1 MKRLVSIISLLAVVL
16 TISALEP
23 KKVKFS
29 CDLTTINKTE
39 NCHPRGPWTLTDV
52 DGGWC
57 IVRQDKYP
65 DIPLGN
71 KGLLIYKDCHTGKFW
86 CYDIQCPMCE
96 ANGVEHE
103 IWDSL
108 YHYEEEVV
116 VNRVSGGGVYYTNP
130 IGMHITAHTEA
141 HAVCIKESYNVT
153 VVGDYVNVYGDGS
166 YHYGDSV
173 TCRSCYNSSCNT
185 SGIYAYQVSGKV

>member
-1 MKRLVSIISLLAVVL
+1 MKRLVVSIISLLAVLL
-16 TISALEP
+16 TVSALEP

-71 KGLLIYKDCHTGKFW
+71 KGLLIYKDCHTGRIW
-86 CYDIQCPMCE
+86 CYDIQCPMCD
-96 ANGVEHE
+96 AQGVEHE
-103 IWDSL
+103 IYMETNLVARCKRCYGAWQNIHQGTGNQTNYMGEYWLVSYKVVQKGNML
-108 YHYEEEVV
+108 YIS
-116 VNRVSGGGVYYTNP
+116 NW
-130 IGMHITAHTEA
+130 
-141 HAVCIKESYNVT
+141 
-153 VVGDYVNVYGDGS
+153 
-166 YHYGDSV
+166 
-173 TCRSCYNSSCNT
+173 
-185 SGIYAYQVSGKV
+185 